1 MGCFLA
7 CFGSSK
13 NKDRKRRRKHKVLP
27 GDQRHGS
34 CDPPKPTPSLN
45 QESKETSIGLISEQ
59 RDKPEEQL
67 SLSARKKVTFDL
79 NVKTYEHVPEP
90 EAANHTSE
98 NEEEKERGK
107 EEEKSAKTC
116 ESLSVSEDDSV
127 TSSLGSYPPNHRYQ
141 NCRDSDDEDG
151 GIDDGSDLEDDD
163 DEDDD
168 EDFDDEDVEPTEF
181 KEESSESF
189 FSLPAESRTQTCAT
203 PPNEKEV
210 NSSMKT
216 SDSPEQELKT
226 TLPLNQNARDRSK
239 YIHSVLN
246 PVENLSQWKA
256 VKARPRAATPPSK
269 NQKENTKF
277 EEEPQIPF
285 SSEPT
290 FKLSPLKSNQSFS
303 HSRPAREEISVDA
316 SLSNWL
322 VSTETKPN
330 TQTSSFTFVNESTE
344 KSRSQRSNSPISPE
358 DRPILGALT
367 VEELKQ
373 FSASTS
379 PRKSPSRSPEEIPI
393 IGTVGSYWSHTGQAT
408 DSSSGSSC
416 KGGIPNTTS
425 KYRED
430 KRVNWHSTPF
440 ERRLERALERGSA
453 EAYTSKF

>member
-7 CFGSSK
+7 CFGPSK
-13 NKDRKRRRKHKVLP
+13 NKDRKRRRKHNVLP
-27 GDQRHGS
+27 AHQIQGS
-34 CDPPKPTPSLN
+34 YDPLKPTLSLN
-45 QESKETSIGLISEQ
+45 QESKETPTRLVSEQ

-67 SLSARKKVTFDL
+67 SFSARKKVTFDL
-79 NVKTYEHVPEP
+79 NVQTYEHVPAP
-90 EAANHTSE
+90 EATNYSSE
-98 NEEEKERGK
+98 NDEEKERGK
-107 EEEKSAKTC
+107 EEEKTAKTT

-151 GIDDGSDLEDDD
+151 GIESDESDLDD
-163 DEDDD
+163 DEDDFD
-168 EDFDDEDVEPTEF
+168 EEDIEPTEF

-189 FSLPAESRTQTCAT
+189 FSLPVESRTETCAT

-210 NSSMKT
+210 NSSTKIC
-216 SDSPEQELKT
+216 SSPERELK
-226 TLPLNQNARDRSK
+226 TLPLNQNVRDRSK
-239 YIHSVLN
+239 YVHSVLN

-256 VKARPRAATPPSK
+256 VKAERPRAAATPPSK
-269 NQKENTKF
+269 IQKENTNF
-277 EEEPQIPF
+277 EQEPQIPF
-285 SSEPT
+285 SPEPT
-290 FKLSPLKSNQSFS
+290 FKSSPLKSNQSFS
-303 HSRPAREEISVDA
+303 HSRPKNEEIKVDA

-322 VSTETKPN
+322 LSTETTPN
-330 TQTSSFTFVNESTE
+330 TQTSSFTFANESTE
-344 KSRSQRSNSPISPE
+344 ESRSQRSNSPRSLE

-373 FSASTS
+373 MALSSS
-379 PRKSPSRSPEEIPI
+379 PRKSPSRSPDEIPI
-393 IGTVGSYWSHTGQAT
+393 IGTVGSYWSHTGQAM

-416 KGGIPNTTS
+416 KGIPNTTS

-440 ERRLERALERGSA
+440 EKRLERALNRGSA